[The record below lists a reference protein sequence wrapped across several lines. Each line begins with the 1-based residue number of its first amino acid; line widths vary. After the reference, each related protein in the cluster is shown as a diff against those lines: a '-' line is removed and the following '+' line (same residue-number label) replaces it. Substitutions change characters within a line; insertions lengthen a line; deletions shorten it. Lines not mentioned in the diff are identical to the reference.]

1 MNKSILIAAALLCAG
16 HVAYSQS
23 AAEHIALGDKEH
35 ASNNIAR
42 ALAHYQAAIK
52 ADSNNVSALIKAA
65 YDAVDLG
72 EFDPSEQRRDTL
84 YRDAEAWSRRAIA
97 LDSSDAEAHFQLAR
111 AVGRRAL
118 TMGKRDQV
126 KFASEVY
133 NEAQAT
139 LRRNPKHS
147 GALHVMGVWNE
158 HIMQLNGLTRMLAR
172 TLLGGKV
179 FGEASWEKA
188 QADLEQAVALDPNR
202 ITHRLDLGMV
212 YADRDLKDKAKEQF
226 EWIARA
232 PATEYNDVKY
242 KELAARRLKE
252 LQ

>member
-1 MNKSILIAAALLCAG
+1 MNKSIVFAAALLCAG
-16 HVAYSQS
+16 RVVQSQS
-23 AAEHIALGDKEH
+23 AAEHIALGDKDH

-84 YRDAEAWSRRAIA
+84 YRDAEAYSRRAIA
-97 LDSSDAEAHFQLAR
+97 LDSTDAEAHFQLAR
-111 AVGRRAL
+111 AIGRRAL

-133 NEAQAT
+133 REAQTAIR
-139 LRRNPKHS
+139 LNAKHA
-147 GALHVMGVWNE
+147 GAIHVMGVWNE
-158 HIMQLNGLTRMLAR
+158 HVMQLNGLTRMLAK

-179 FGEASWEKA
+179 FGEASWEHA
-188 QADLEQAVALDPNR
+188 QADMEQAVSLEPNR
-202 ITHRLDLGMV
+202 ITHHLDLGAV
-212 YADRDLKDKAKEQF
+212 YQDRDMKDKAKEQYD
-226 EWIARA
+226 WIARA
-232 PATEYNDVKY
+232 VPSDYNDVKY
-242 KELAARRLKE
+242 KELAAQRLKD
-252 LQ
+252 LK